1 MEHSTETQ
9 AKFGKLSTSNQ
20 KLLFV
25 LKVLKDDN
33 QLTPEVSQMIKGIFC
48 ESLTM
53 QQNKWVKM
61 ARALNS
67 F

>member
-1 MEHSTETQ
+1 MEHSAETQ

-25 LKVLKDDN
+25 LKVLKDDS

-53 QQNKWVKM
+53 
-61 ARALNS
+61 
-67 F
+67 